1 MIILIP
7 VKLLLDNLPPS
18 LTAHR
23 EILRRCLEAMDR
35 ALPIEQVVLFGSHAR
50 GEAREDSDV
59 DLCLV
64 STGAAAQV
72 EAGNRF
78 YCALRGIWPR
88 PGFSLVPITPAR
100 LSEKRA
106 IGDFFFGTVM
116 KEGIAIATQDR

>member
-1 MIILIP
+1 MGSLP
-7 VKLLLDNLPPS
+7 AVRLLLENLPPS
-18 LTAHR
+18 LAPQR

-64 STGAAAQV
+64 AKGAAEQV

-78 YCALRGIWPR
+78 
-88 PGFSLVPITPAR
+88 
-100 LSEKRA
+100 
-106 IGDFFFGTVM
+106 
-116 KEGIAIATQDR
+116 

>member
-1 MIILIP
+1 
-7 VKLLLDNLPPS
+7 VKLLLENLPPS
-18 LTAHR
+18 LVPQR
-23 EILRRCLEAMDR
+23 ETLRRCLEAMDR

-64 STGAAAQV
+64 APGAAEQM

-78 YCALRGIWPR
+78 YQALWGIWPR

-106 IGDFFFGTVM
+106 IGDFFFETVM
-116 KEGIAIATQDR
+116 KEGIPIAAQDR